1 MVSLEELLAR
11 VNQAETEA
19 DRQWIL
25 LELQLSQM
33 PEDLVSAL
41 WAAAVPHW
49 FDADVLVA
57 LRPEL
62 AERAEELYRQ
72 LQELTFVE
80 EFAGRGH
87 NVHELTRDVL
97 LGKLWA
103 ERREEFLELSRRAA
117 DYFFGLDG
125 DGDAEV
131 EACYHEVLNEGEA
144 QTGRL
149 LDRAINWWTYRRLD
163 RLQSTIQRL
172 EEHQK
177 SQRLD
182 HFCDGFLQHL
192 LGLQEMLSARYEQ
205 AGQYFEH
212 GREYYD
218 KAAIIGD
225 RYYAALLRDLA
236 NRYYYWADYTAA
248 EPLYQRALDIC
259 ERQLGADHP
268 DTATSLNN
276 LAYLH
281 YSQGKYESAESLYQR
296 ALDIRERQLGANH
309 PYTATSLNNLA
320 LLYESQGKYE
330 TAEPLYQS
338 ALDIRERQL
347 GADHPHTAT
356 SLNNLALL
364 YKSQGKYESAEPLY
378 QRALDICER
387 QLGADHSH
395 TATSLNNLAILYQNQ
410 KHYTEAIPL
419 WERWR
424 SIKLQHKEA
433 RNPDFATK
441 TRTLAQLYEK
451 CEQYPEALQTYEE
464 ALPMFRELFGSKHP
478 QTILLQDH
486 INILKARPN
495 LGQNAERRDLHSHP
509 EHRNDQLRR

>member
-33 PEDLVSAL
+33 PEDLVSML

-49 FDADVLVA
+49 FDGAILAA

-62 AERAEELYRQ
+62 AERAEELYGQ

-103 ERREEFLELSRRAA
+103 EQRGEFLELSRRAA

-131 EACYHEVLNEGEA
+131 EACYHEVLYEGEA

-149 LDRAINWWTYRRLD
+149 LDRAIDWWTYRRLD
-163 RLQSTIQRL
+163 LLQSTIQRL

-182 HFCDGFLQHL
+182 HFGDGFLQHL
-192 LGLQEMLSARYEQ
+192 LGLQEMLSARYKR
-205 AGQYFEH
+205 AGQYFER

-218 KAAIIGD
+218 EAAIIGD

-236 NRYYYWADYTAA
+236 NSYYDRADYTAA
-248 EPLYQRALDIC
+248 EPLFQRALDIC

-268 DTATSLNN
+268 
-276 LAYLH
+276 
-281 YSQGKYESAESLYQR
+281 
-296 ALDIRERQLGANH
+296 
-309 PYTATSLNNLA
+309 
-320 LLYESQGKYE
+320 
-330 TAEPLYQS
+330 
-338 ALDIRERQL
+338 
-347 GADHPHTAT
+347 HTAF
-356 SLNNLALL
+356 SFGN
-364 YKSQGKYESAEPLY
+364 
-378 QRALDICER
+378 
-387 QLGADHSH
+387 
-395 TATSLNNLAILYQNQ
+395 
-410 KHYTEAIPL
+410 
-419 WERWR
+419 
-424 SIKLQHKEA
+424 
-433 RNPDFATK
+433 
-441 TRTLAQLYEK
+441 LAQLHTQQKRYADAEIGLLK
-451 CEQYPEALQTYEE
+451 ALQIFMSAFNNPQHPYVTETVRRIQNLV
-464 ALPMFRELFGSKHP
+464 AAAINDGRTAELSDHP
-478 QTILLQDH
+478 LTQQLL
-486 INILKARPN
+486 A
-495 LGQNAERRDLHSHP
+495 
-509 EHRNDQLRR
+509 QLRTNER